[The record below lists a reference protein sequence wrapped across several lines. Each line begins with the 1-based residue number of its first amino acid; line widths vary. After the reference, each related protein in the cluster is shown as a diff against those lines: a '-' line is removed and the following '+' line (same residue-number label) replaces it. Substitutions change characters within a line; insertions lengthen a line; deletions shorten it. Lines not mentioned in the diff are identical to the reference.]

1 MENNFYDGSVT
12 AGIVPNTHFFQEVE
26 VVYKPRKSL
35 ELSSKIR
42 CSRDAFL
49 YIKEF
54 FKSFMS
60 HHEEVWMI
68 LLNSCMQIIG
78 SSQVSKGGLEHAF
91 VDVRIIYQTA
101 LMAHATGFILV
112 HNHPTGVLHPSKP
125 DEELTKKIVGAGKI
139 LDIRL
144 LDHLIISEDTYF
156 SFADE
161 GIILW
166 MRWFVNKDLFL
177 AYDTPYERLWNAKNW
192 LHLFRC

>member
-1 MENNFYDGSVT
+1 MMENNFYDGSVT

-68 LLNSCMQIIG
+68 
-78 SSQVSKGGLEHAF
+78 VAGLEGRFGACF
-91 VDVRIIYQTA
+91 CRCKDYI
-101 LMAHATGFILV
+101 
-112 HNHPTGVLHPSKP
+112 P
-125 DEELTKKIVGAGKI
+125 DGPDGA
-139 LDIRL
+139 RNRF
-144 LDHLIISEDTYF
+144 YF
-156 SFADE
+156 
-161 GIILW
+161 G
-166 MRWFVNKDLFL
+166 
-177 AYDTPYERLWNAKNW
+177 T
-192 LHLFRC
+192 

>member
-1 MENNFYDGSVT
+1 MMENNFYDGSVT

-26 VVYKPRKSL
+26 VVYKPPKSL

-54 FKSFMS
+54 FKSFVS

-91 VDVRIIYQTA
+91 VDI
-101 LMAHATGFILV
+101 
-112 HNHPTGVLHPSKP
+112 P
-125 DEELTKKIVGAGKI
+125 DGPDGT
-139 LDIRL
+139 RNRF
-144 LDHLIISEDTYF
+144 YF
-156 SFADE
+156 
-161 GIILW
+161 G
-166 MRWFVNKDLFL
+166 
-177 AYDTPYERLWNAKNW
+177 T
-192 LHLFRC
+192 

>member
-1 MENNFYDGSVT
+1 MMENNFYDGSVT

-112 HNHPTGVLHPSKP
+112 HNHPSGDPTPSKE
-125 DEELTKKIVGAGKI
+125 DIETTKRLYNAATLLGIE
-139 LDIRL
+139 L
-144 LDHLIISEDTYF
+144 LDHIVIGNERYTSVF
-156 SFADE
+156 SI
-161 GIILW
+161 GGL
-166 MRWFVNKDLFL
+166 R
-177 AYDTPYERLWNAKNW
+177 
-192 LHLFRC
+192 

>member
-1 MENNFYDGSVT
+1 MMENNFYDGSVT

-112 HNHPTGVLHPSKP
+112 HNHPSGDPTPSKE
-125 DEELTKKIVGAGKI
+125 DIETTKRLYNAATLLGIE
-139 LDIRL
+139 L
-144 LDHLIISEDTYF
+144 LDHIIIGNERYTSVF
-156 SFADE
+156 SI
-161 GIILW
+161 GGL
-166 MRWFVNKDLFL
+166 R
-177 AYDTPYERLWNAKNW
+177 
-192 LHLFRC
+192 

>member
-1 MENNFYDGSVT
+1 MISYTSLIGLVLASVMFFC
-12 AGIVPNTHFFQEVE
+12 VPKLSKLE
-26 VVYKPRKSL
+26 KPPVK
-35 ELSSKIR
+35 
-42 CSRDAFL
+42 
-49 YIKEF
+49 KEF

-161 GIILW
+161 GIIL
-166 MRWFVNKDLFL
+166 
-177 AYDTPYERLWNAKNW
+177 
-192 LHLFRC
+192 

>member
-35 ELSSKIR
+35 ELSSEIR

-112 HNHPTGVLHPSKP
+112 HNHPSGDPTPSKE
-125 DEELTKKIVGAGKI
+125 DIETTK
-139 LDIRL
+139 RL
-144 LDHLIISEDTYF
+144 YNAATLLGIEVLDHIVIGNERYTSVF
-156 SFADE
+156 SI
-161 GIILW
+161 GGL
-166 MRWFVNKDLFL
+166 R
-177 AYDTPYERLWNAKNW
+177 
-192 LHLFRC
+192 

>member
-26 VVYKPRKSL
+26 VVYKPPKSL

-112 HNHPTGVLHPSKP
+112 HNHPSGNSRPSLK
-125 DEELTKKIVGAGKI
+125 DIETTEKLEKASKLLGIELIDHIVIGKSEYTSIKTMEEWKTK
-139 LDIRL
+139 L
-144 LDHLIISEDTYF
+144 
-156 SFADE
+156 
-161 GIILW
+161 
-166 MRWFVNKDLFL
+166 
-177 AYDTPYERLWNAKNW
+177 ERK
-192 LHLFRC
+192 

>member
-1 MENNFYDGSVT
+1 MMENNFYDGSVT

-35 ELSSKIR
+35 ELSSEIR

-112 HNHPTGVLHPSKP
+112 HNHPSGDPTPSTEDKKLTEQIRAGASVLG
-125 DEELTKKIVGAGKI
+125 LTLADHIVIG
-139 LDIRL
+139 DQQ
-144 LDHLIISEDTYF
+144 YF
-156 SFADE
+156 SFRE
-161 GIILW
+161 
-166 MRWFVNKDLFL
+166 NKLL
-177 AYDTPYERLWNAKNW
+177 
-192 LHLFRC
+192 

>member
-1 MENNFYDGSVT
+1 MTGVQTCALPILFFYNHGD
-12 AGIVPNTHFFQEVE
+12 
-26 VVYKPRKSL
+26 
-35 ELSSKIR
+35 
-42 CSRDAFL
+42 D
-49 YIKEF
+49 
-54 FKSFMS
+54 
-60 HHEEVWMI
+60 
-68 LLNSCMQIIG
+68 IG
-78 SSQVSKGGLEHAF
+78 S
-91 VDVRIIYQTA
+91 
-101 LMAHATGFILV
+101 ATWSTYIE
-112 HNHPTGVLHPSKP
+112 KQP

>member
-1 MENNFYDGSVT
+1 MMENNFYDGSVT

-68 LLNSCMQIIG
+68 LLNSSRREVWSM
-78 SSQVSKGGLEHAF
+78 
-91 VDVRIIYQTA
+91 
-101 LMAHATGFILV
+101 
-112 HNHPTGVLHPSKP
+112 
-125 DEELTKKIVGAGKI
+125 
-139 LDIRL
+139 L
-144 LDHLIISEDTYF
+144 LS
-156 SFADE
+156 
-161 GIILW
+161 
-166 MRWFVNKDLFL
+166 M
-177 AYDTPYERLWNAKNW
+177 
-192 LHLFRC
+192 